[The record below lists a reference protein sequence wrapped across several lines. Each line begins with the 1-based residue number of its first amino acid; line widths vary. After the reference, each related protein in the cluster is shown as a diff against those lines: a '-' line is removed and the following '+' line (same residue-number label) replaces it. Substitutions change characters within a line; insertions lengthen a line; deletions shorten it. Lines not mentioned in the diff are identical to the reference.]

1 MVGANNLPLNRHPGL
16 IFYVQSPMAGPELLM
31 GAIDDFLNA
40 FFMVLL
46 EMTDARWQSSKQ
58 SLLAQVREPDN
69 NLRARAQRYW
79 ISIGNK
85 DYQYQR
91 REQVADA
98 MASLTRADMVR
109 FVVNTLKP
117 RTADRLVMH
126 SCGTEH
132 QEDAELDGTYP
143 IMDIDAF
150 RARCGRSEE

>member
-16 IFYVQSPMAGPELLM
+16 IFYVQSPLAGPELLI

-46 EMTDARWQSSKQ
+46 EMSESRWQSSKQ
-58 SLLAQVREPDN
+58 SLLAQIREPDN
-69 NLRARAQRYW
+69 NPRARAQRYW

-98 MASLTRADMVR
+98 MAELTRADMVR

-126 SCGTEH
+126 SCGTDH
-132 QEDAELDGTYP
+132 QEDATLEDTDP
-143 IMDIDAF
+143 ITDIETF
-150 RARCGRSEE
+150 RARCRRSEE